1 MLLTLLTAIKVGQE
15 GKEAILCRVINE
27 YSSATCTFQ

>member
-27 YSSATCTFQ
+27 

>member
-1 MLLTLLTAIKVGQE
+1 VLLTLLTAIKVGQE

-27 YSSATCTFQ
+27 

>member
-1 MLLTLLTAIKVGQE
+1 LTAIKVGQE

-27 YSSATCTFQ
+27 QSSATCSFHQT